1 MENIHES
8 GYYLDQRS
16 KMLSINAGRTCLE
29 CWREVSSALS
39 LLRATSKQT
48 MVEESSHK
56 AKLCLSTTSWRN
68 WVSPGQKG
76 LSRSRAG
83 HWRLPSTSDRENKAF
98 FEPPFCCMITTIFEP
113 LALHQY

>member
-48 MVEESSHK
+48 MVGESSHK

-76 LSRSRAG
+76 LSGSR
-83 HWRLPSTSDRENKAF
+83 HRLHSTSDRENKAF
-98 FEPPFCCMITTIFEP
+98 FEPPF
-113 LALHQY
+113 LLYDNNYL